1 MAALEQVF
9 DTNHDGKLD
18 AGDADWS
25 LFKVL
30 VTNPNGATSVKTLAQ
45 LGITSIKLMPDTTSI
60 SEPDG
65 SSINDLR
72 LRRARRRLARR
83 RHQEPHRTKLAR
95 AA

>member
-25 LFKVL
+25 KFKVM
-30 VTNPNGATSVKTLAQ
+30 VTNADGTTTVETLAQ
-45 LGITSIKLMPDTTSI
+45 LGIASINLTPDTTSI

-72 LRRARRRLARR
+72 LRRASRRPAQ
-83 RHQEPHRTKLAR
+83 RHQETHRTMLAL